1 MSKSATIKSG
11 IPMSKTA
18 THTAAKS
25 RFSTTAKVI
34 IGACA
39 AILVLGGLIIAAMPQ
54 PASNVAQ
61 PASNVAQPASNVAK
75 TVESRPTAG
84 AGSAGA
90 LSATELN
97 FNFGSVSMARGKV
110 THRYWI
116 RNAGTEP
123 IVLGKM
129 YTSCMCTTAALV
141 KSSGRKFAPVGMPGH
156 TPVPSLNETMQPNEE
171 AMVEVVFDPAAHGPA
186 GIGPIDRVVTIEHS
200 AGEPLEIAFTAN
212 VTP

>member
-1 MSKSATIKSG
+1 MSKSATIDSG

-18 THTAAKS
+18 TLTAARS
-25 RFSTTAKVI
+25 RFSTTTKVI
-34 IGACA
+34 VGACVA
-39 AILVLGGLIIAAMPQ
+39 VLVLGGLIIAAMPQ
-54 PASNVAQ
+54 PVSN
-61 PASNVAQPASNVAK
+61 PPK
-75 TVESRPTAG
+75 TVEPRPTAT
-84 AGSAGA
+84 ASSAGA
-90 LSATELN
+90 LSAPELN

-116 RNAGTEP
+116 RNAGTKP

-156 TPVPSLNETMQPNEE
+156 TPIPSLNETMQPNEE
-171 AMVEVVFDPAAHGPA
+171 AIVEVVFDPAAHGPA
-186 GIGPIDRVVTIEHS
+186 GIGPTDRVVTIENS
-200 AGEPLEIAFTAN
+200 AGQPLELAFRAN

>member
-1 MSKSATIKSG
+1 MSKSATIESG

-25 RFSTTAKVI
+25 RFSTTTKVI
-34 IGACA
+34 VGACA
-39 AILVLGGLIIAAMPQ
+39 AVLVLGGLIIVAMPQ
-54 PASNVAQ
+54 PGPNT
-61 PASNVAQPASNVAK
+61 PK
-75 TVESRPTAG
+75 TVESRPTAR
-84 AGSAGA
+84 ASSAGA
-90 LSATELN
+90 LSAPELN

-116 RNAGTEP
+116 RNAGTKP

-156 TPVPSLNETMQPNEE
+156 TPIPSLNETMQPNEE
-171 AMVEVVFDPAAHGPA
+171 AIVEVVFDPAAHGPA
-186 GIGPIDRVVTIEHS
+186 GIGPTDRVVTIENS
-200 AGEPLEIAFTAN
+200 AGQPLELAFRAN